1 MCTCVVPYLSHWSD
15 RHLLM
20 RGSLDKQTAE
30 KYIFARHL
38 ATRHVSASLLMFYA
52 QAILKRSEALY
63 CLHSMNLLDVYV
75 VLPLC
80 AFRPW
85 RAHFPWISQ
94 GGLVRCLSPEGIS
107 RTVHNKSQKE
117 EPSPSSLNHKI
128 LLCPGAVPYGKQV
141 VYDEP

>member
-52 QAILKRSEALY
+52 QAILKQKRG
-63 CLHSMNLLDVYV
+63 V
-75 VLPLC
+75 VLPAQHEPFGCVCSL
-80 AFRPW
+80 A
-85 RAHFPWISQ
+85 
-94 GGLVRCLSPEGIS
+94 LVCVPPLE
-107 RTVHNKSQKE
+107 
-117 EPSPSSLNHKI
+117 SSLPLDKPRRFGKI
-128 LLCPGAVPYGKQV
+128 LVT
-141 VYDEP
+141 